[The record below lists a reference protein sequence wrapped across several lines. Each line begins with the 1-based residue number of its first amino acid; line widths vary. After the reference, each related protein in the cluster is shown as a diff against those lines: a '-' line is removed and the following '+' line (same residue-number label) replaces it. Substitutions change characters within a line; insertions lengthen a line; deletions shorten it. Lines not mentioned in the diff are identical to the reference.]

1 MTEEDKKF
9 LQNLL
14 PGAVFAT
21 LLIVA
26 MFLATHASKKS
37 DKRRTDMTHNHVE
50 KVNTLQN
57 IKNNLKT
64 MQVNNSA
71 TIIYEKIKELVN
83 NK

>member
-57 IKNNLKT
+57 IKNNLFPGK
-64 MQVNNSA
+64 
-71 TIIYEKIKELVN
+71 LR
-83 NK
+83 